1 MKLYETLPDRVKVGR
16 RTYKVNLGFRNVL
29 RMMDVLD
36 REDLMPEAATY
47 LALKCVMRHVPREC
61 GEIMKAV
68 SELCFASGKK
78 KKTASGPRLTSY
90 TQDAGMIRAAFLQV
104 YGIDLWTADLHWLA
118 FRDLMEG
125 LPSEGPRYS
134 EIISIRG
141 RPMPKPTKFNAD
153 ERKWL
158 QEAKKAYALD
168 MTEAE
173 TETKYQQD
181 VLNIFNGLLGM
192 IPKG

>member
-1 MKLYETLPDRVKVGR
+1 
-16 RTYKVNLGFRNVL
+16 
-29 RMMDVLD
+29 
-36 REDLMPEAATY
+36 
-47 LALKCVMRHVPREC
+47 
-61 GEIMKAV
+61 
-68 SELCFASGKK
+68 
-78 KKTASGPRLTSY
+78 
-90 TQDAGMIRAAFLQV
+90 V

>member
-1 MKLYETLPDRVKVGR
+1 VKLYETLPDRVTVGR
-16 RTYKVNLGFRNVL
+16 KTYRVNLDFRNVL

-36 REDLMPEAATY
+36 REGLLPEAATW
-47 LALKCVMRHVPREC
+47 LALKCVMRHVPAKC
-61 GEIMKAV
+61 AEIMKAV
-68 SELCFASGKK
+68 NELCFSASGKK
-78 KKTASGPRLTSY
+78 QKPQGPRLTSY
-90 TQDAGMIRAAFLQV
+90 SQDAGGMRAAFLQV
-104 YGIDLWTADLHWLA
+104 YGIDLWTAKLHWLT

-125 LPSEGPRYS
+125 LPSEGTRYA

-141 RPMPKPTKFNAD
+141 RPMPKPTKWNAD

-158 QEAKKAYALD
+158 QEAKKAYAID

-173 TETKYQQD
+173 TESKYQQD
-181 VLNIFNGLLGM
+181 VLNIFNGLMGM